1 MSKSLKPIAAFII
14 EIVLY
19 VLAALSFFQGFHLFM
34 ADIATFR
41 QIFKVAPMFLS
52 YFMVTYLL
60 FAYYF
65 LTHQADE
72 KKRAKGL
79 KGNGFGFIIA
89 GGLILILLIINLIL
103 GHYEFGYVSFLFP
116 IDVILIDVVMIG
128 LGIFIL
134 LKKEWILEKIPLI
147 CRGYQKPTWLTVL
160 SRILGFIYVW
170 IEEYFLAALLLVGNY
185 IDFTTPTFGHTVPL
199 YLLMIVGNAILLCHE
214 LYLFLSREKD
224 LPKKGINMARY
235 ISLGVVTIL
244 SLYVL
249 IADMTFTGY
258 YVSDNLQGIF
268 PIDFF
273 SSLNVSPRLLAIGP
287 LLAMWL
293 NFIFSLAIMSKKEDK
308 KEAEP
313 LS

>member
-1 MSKSLKPIAAFII
+1 MSKSLKPSVAFII
-14 EIVLY
+14 EIALY

-52 YFMVTYLL
+52 YFMMTYLL

-72 KKRAKGL
+72 KKRAKAL
-79 KGNGFGFIIA
+79 KGNAFGFIIA
-89 GGLILILLIINLIL
+89 GGLLFILLIVNMIL
-103 GHYEFGYVSFLFP
+103 GHYEFGYTSLIFP
-116 IDVILIDVVMIG
+116 IDVILIDVVIIA
-128 LGIFIL
+128 LGVTIL

-147 CRGYQKPTWLTVL
+147 CRGYQKPTCLTVL

-170 IEEYFLAALLLVGNY
+170 IAEYFFAALLLVGNY
-185 IDFTTPTFGHTVPL
+185 IDFSTPTFGHTIPL

-214 LYLFLSREKD
+214 LYLFFSREKD
-224 LPKKGINMARY
+224 LPKKPIDIARY
-235 ISLGVVTIL
+235 ICLGAVTLL
-244 SLYVL
+244 SVYVL

-273 SSLNVSPRLLAIGP
+273 SSLNVSPRLLAIAP
-287 LLAMWL
+287 LLALWF
-293 NFIFSLAIMSKKEDK
+293 NFIMSITVMKKKET
-308 KEAEP
+308 EP